1 VTSSAPETDPL
12 QTALAAEHAAVYE
25 YGVLGAATSASAA
38 PEQYAAVGAAYR
50 DHRDQRDELTAMIR
64 EAGGTPVAAEA
75 AYEIPDVRTGAQVD
89 GRAVEIEQACQ
100 ETYAW
105 VVAGTSGAERHWA
118 VDALQRSA
126 VRVLAF
132 RGSPEIFPGAS
143 EYADR

>member
-1 VTSSAPETDPL
+1 MTTTAPETDVL

-38 PEQYAAVGAAYR
+38 PEQFAAVSAAYR
-50 DHRDQRDELTAMIR
+50 DHRDQRDELTAMVR
-64 EAGGTPVAAEA
+64 DAGGTPVAAEP
-75 AYEIPDVRTGAQVD
+75 AYEIPDVRTPAQVD
-89 GRAVEIEQACQ
+89 TAAVRVEEACQ

-105 VVAGTSGAERHWA
+105 VVAGTAGEPRRWA
-118 VDALQRSA
+118 VDALRMSA

-132 RGSPEIFPGAS
+132 RGSPEIFPGAG

>member
-1 VTSSAPETDPL
+1 MTSSAPETDPL

-38 PEQYAAVGAAYR
+38 PEQFVAVGTAYR
-50 DHRDQRDELTAMIR
+50 AHRDQRDELTAMIR

-89 GRAVEIEQACQ
+89 ARAVEIEQACQ
-100 ETYAW
+100 ESYAW
-105 VVAGTSGAERHWA
+105 MVAGTAGAARGWA
-118 VDALQRSA
+118 VEALQRSA

>member
-1 VTSSAPETDPL
+1 MTTTPPETDPL
-12 QTALAAEHAAVYE
+12 QTALAAEHAALYE
-25 YGVLGAATSASAA
+25 YGVLGAATSASAT
-38 PEQYAAVGAAYR
+38 PEQFAAVGAAYR
-50 DHRDQRDELTAMIR
+50 AHRDQRDELTAMIR

-75 AYEIPDVRTGAQVD
+75 AYEIPDVRTSARVD
-89 GRAVEIEQACQ
+89 AAAVRIEEACQ

-105 VVAGTSGAERHWA
+105 LVAGTAGAERRWG
-118 VDALQRSA
+118 VEALHMSA